1 MAAAPDD
8 RAQAFEDIKQKMT
21 DEYQKKTHHDATM
34 NKMSSAL
41 FGR

>member
-21 DEYQKKTHHDATM
+21 EEYQQKMQHDATV